1 MHGYISAFLL
11 YLLIEVRAQSSSIS
25 IPPWPVQTFVSNP
38 NISTPVVNINKT
50 GTTAPGY
57 LFFAPD
63 GSSHP
68 NNTAPVIKTDA
79 DELIWY
85 GPKGHAFG
93 FSPQTYNDEPV
104 LAYWTGQIYPEPVG
118 LGYGNVIV
126 LNGSYDL
133 VANVTLEG
141 NFITHNTSAPLSS
154 FIDLHEPYITVR
166 NTLLVSA
173 NNITTYDLT
182 PYGGSKQGYIVDCQI
197 YELNLT
203 TSEVIFTW
211 SALDH
216 LSSIPMDA
224 TYYKYGT
231 EGFNGT
237 SPATAWNYFHINSVA
252 LSPDGESYI
261 ISSRYTCSTVL
272 VSRSTGSV
280 EWILQG
286 QDPTHNRTAEI
297 SSFNLASNSSF
308 CYQHDVRL
316 YPSPNNNTSELLMSM
331 HDNANSPLTLPNPTI
346 PSSGLLLSL
355 NLTSKTATALTRYQP
370 SSSPI
375 YATALGSY
383 QPILPSTPFST
394 SWYDWPPP
402 STTPTTNSSA
412 PDNPSN
418 PPLYPRNAHVILN
431 HGFTPIILEFAPDDP
446 SVPIMT
452 AQYGPITNGLGVPQ
466 GGVISY
472 RGYKAAWVGCPNAP
486 PSVVAVRQ
494 NSSVEVYVSWN
505 GATEVA
511 EWEVYVGVNATSLS
525 SVGVYEKMGFETKVE
540 LSSDEMGGEGVV
552 QVRARGNGEGRCG
565 DLEAAGRSAVIA
577 V

>member
-1 MHGYISAFLL
+1 MHSYISVFLL
-11 YLLIEVRAQSSSIS
+11 YLLTEARAQSSSTS

-38 NISTPVVNINKT
+38 NISTPVVSINKT

-68 NNTAPVIKTDA
+68 NNTAPVIKTDD
-79 DELIWY
+79 DELVWY

-93 FSPQTYNDEPV
+93 FSPQTYKSEPV
-104 LAYWTGQIYPEPVG
+104 LAYWTGQVYPEPVG
-118 LGYGNVIV
+118 VGYGNIIL
-126 LNGSYDL
+126 LNSSYD
-133 VANVTLEG
+133 VVGNVTLAG

-154 FIDLHEPYITVR
+154 FIDLHEPYITER
-166 NTLLVSA
+166 DTLLVTA

-182 PYGGSKQGYIVDCQI
+182 PYGGSKQGYIVDCRV
-197 YELNLT
+197 YELNVT

-216 LSSIPMDA
+216 LSSIPIDA

-261 ISSRYTCSTVL
+261 VSSRYTCSTVL

-280 EWILQG
+280 QWILQG
-286 QDPTHNRTAEI
+286 RDPTHNSTTEI
-297 SSFNLASNSSF
+297 SSFDLSSNSSF

-316 YPSPNNNTSELLMSM
+316 YPSPDNNSSKLLMTM
-331 HDNANSPLTLPNPTI
+331 HDNTNSPLTLPDPSV

-355 NLTSKTATALTRYQP
+355 DLSSMTATALTRYQF
-370 SSSPI
+370 SNSPI

-383 QPILPSTPFST
+383 QPILASDRFDS

-402 STTPTTNSSA
+402 STTITTNSSA
-412 PDNPSN
+412 SDDPSN
-418 PPLYPRNAHVILN
+418 PPLYPTNAHVILN
-431 HGFTPIILEFAPDDP
+431 HGFTPILLEFAADD
-446 SVPIMT
+446 SSSPIMT

-466 GGVISY
+466 GGVVSY
-472 RGYKAAWVGCPNAP
+472 RGYKAAWVGCPTTR
-486 PSVVAVRQ
+486 PSVIAV
-494 NSSVEVYVSWN
+494 SKGGSVEVYVSWN
-505 GATEVA
+505 GATEVVA
-511 EWEVYVGVNATSLS
+511 WEVYAGGNSRTLK
-525 SVGVYEKMGFETKVE
+525 SVGVYEKTGFETKVV
-540 LSSDEMGGEGVV
+540 LGGDEAGSGSVV
-552 QVRARGNGEGRCG
+552 QVKAKGNGRARCVG
-565 DLEAAGRSAVIA
+565 LEESGTSTV
-577 V
+577 VTV